1 MLPLCLTQVAACT
14 PRSRSHQPSPACA
27 LSSASSPRLPI
38 AVVVEIDF
46 RSLTLSAIPAKDQPP
61 LPVDADRMQACQIA
75 TQLFEVVA
83 GWNAQVLICR
93 RIVDH
98 LELPEETL
106 L

>member
-1 MLPLCLTQVAACT
+1 
-14 PRSRSHQPSPACA
+14 
-27 LSSASSPRLPI
+27 
-38 AVVVEIDF
+38 
-46 RSLTLSAIPAKDQPP
+46 
-61 LPVDADRMQACQIA
+61 MQACQIA

-106 L
+106 LEIGRNISRTFVLDEEGTQPSWQFSWASRSLMR